1 MPGLECKAGFL
12 HGLSLRTLIILHRK
26 ARKMD
31 SEAIRKK
38 FGDDYAAD
46 DNTFK
51 MGIDR
56 RFSAH
61 MAERFRGRKV
71 LETCTG
77 AGFTTIALARAAA
90 EVTTVDIEPRHQAQ
104 ARSNLAKAGVLASVT
119 LVSGSIMDPKV
130 LAALPPFDAAFLDP
144 DWAVTGPDHIYRF
157 LDSNTRPPANVLLAT
172 IFKRTANV
180 ALVLPPL
187 LDRRELAGLPPHE
200 CESLYIGDSHELYCL
215 YFGNLAFGCGDT
227 TFRVPE

>member
-1 MPGLECKAGFL
+1 MNPE
-12 HGLSLRTLIILHRK
+12 
-26 ARKMD
+26 D
-31 SEAIRKK
+31 IRKK
-38 FGDDYAAD
+38 FGDDYTAD

-61 MAERFRGRKV
+61 MAYRFRGRTV

-77 AGFTTIALARAAA
+77 AGFTTIALARTAAR
-90 EVTTVDIEPRHQAQ
+90 VTTVDIEPRHQAQ

-119 LVSGSIMDPKV
+119 LVSGSILDPNI
-130 LAALPPFDAAFLDP
+130 LASLPPFAAAFLDP

-157 LDSNTRPPANVLLAT
+157 INANTRPPADILLAT
-172 IFKRTANV
+172 IFERTANV
-180 ALVLPPL
+180 ALVLPPR
-187 LDRRELAGLPPHE
+187 LDRRELAGLPSHE

-215 YFGNLAFGCGDT
+215 YFGDLASGRGDT
-227 TFRVPE
+227 TFRVAE